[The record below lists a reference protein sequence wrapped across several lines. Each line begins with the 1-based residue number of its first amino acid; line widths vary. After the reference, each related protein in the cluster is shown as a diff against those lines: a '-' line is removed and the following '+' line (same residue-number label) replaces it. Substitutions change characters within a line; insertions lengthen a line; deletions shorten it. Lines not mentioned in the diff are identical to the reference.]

1 MYHAALFTCAAFCLS
16 HLDGIIQRAIE
27 NSFLLF
33 ARGGGGREKFVV
45 KVGRGNVYRNMVL
58 KIYLDGFRNFV
69 KSDIYIYIYLF
80 GGVIIINEEPRRRR
94 KKGDYCL

>member
-1 MYHAALFTCAAFCLS
+1 M
-16 HLDGIIQRAIE
+16 
-27 NSFLLF
+27 
-33 ARGGGGREKFVV
+33 V
-45 KVGRGNVYRNMVL
+45 KVGRGNVYRSMVL

-69 KSDIYIYIYLF
+69 KSDIYIYLF

>member
-33 ARGGGGREKFVV
+33 ARGEGGGGEREKFVV
-45 KVGRGNVYRNMVL
+45 KVGRGNVYRSMVL

-69 KSDIYIYIYLF
+69 KSDIYISF
-80 GGVIIINEEPRRRR
+80 WRE
-94 KKGDYCL
+94 